1 MNIEKDILKM
11 YDLVFE
17 DCVKCVMENFDE
29 EELKEKNLTD
39 DEIKTIAHR
48 LIYNNDYLWETINE
62 IIYNEID
69 YAIEQR
75 D

>member
-1 MNIEKDILKM
+1 MNSEKNILEM

-29 EELKEKNLTD
+29 EELEEKNLTD

-48 LIYNNDYLWETINE
+48 LIYKNDYLWETINE